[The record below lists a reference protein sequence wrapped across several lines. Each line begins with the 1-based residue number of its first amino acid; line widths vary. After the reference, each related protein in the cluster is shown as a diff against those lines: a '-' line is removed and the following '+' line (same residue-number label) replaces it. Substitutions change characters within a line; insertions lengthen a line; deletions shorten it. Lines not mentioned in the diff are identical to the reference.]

1 METEKAPVVAQWNQ
15 FKIVLGLKAGVGTDG
30 TYPPRWWSL
39 ETGVTV
45 SVPGNWGQHGG
56 SAG

>member
-1 METEKAPVVAQWNQ
+1 MENFVFPYKCSFMLIAITKSLN
-15 FKIVLGLKAGVGTDG
+15 KSTGTDG

-39 ETGVTV
+39 ETGVTM